1 MSDVPPSAAP
11 AAASRLGRSLAPGA
25 VFLASG
31 AGLVV
36 HVLTGAALPAAVLTL
51 GGVGGVVAARS
62 LAADPAARSVWARR
76 VGVGVVAGLVGTA
89 GYDASRWALVQ
100 VGGFSVSPFGAFPLF
115 GEALLA
121 GRGGPA
127 AQHAAGVA
135 FHLLNGVCF
144 GIAYTV
150 WFGTRGWR
158 AGVAFALGLEALMLA
173 VYPGWLDLRS
183 LREFTQM
190 SVLGHVGYGVVLG
203 VTAKALLARSSP

>member
-1 MSDVPPSAAP
+1 MNRVPPTAP
-11 AAASRLGRSLAPGA
+11 PAPVARRRRSLAPGA

-31 AGLVV
+31 ASLVL
-36 HVLTGAALPAAVLTL
+36 HVLTGAALPAVLLTL
-51 GGVGGVVAARS
+51 GAVGGVVAARS
-62 LAADPAARSVWARR
+62 LAADPAARSAWGRR
-76 VGVGVVAGLVGTA
+76 VGAGVVAGLVGTA
-89 GYDASRWALVQ
+89 AYDASRWVLVQ
-100 VGGFSVSPFGAFPLF
+100 AGGFAISPFGAFPLF

-127 AQHAAGVA
+127 AQQAAGIA

-183 LREFTQM
+183 IGELTQM
-190 SVLGHVGYGVVLG
+190 SALGHVGYGVALG
-203 VTAKALLARSSP
+203 TAAKALLARSSP